1 MSRQANGPI
10 ENGSTMSS
18 NDDSK
23 RRIDMLRGW
32 LAARLDAEQAAW
44 IDEQTVRIA
53 AEPSGKALTIA
64 VGLASR
70 RAGKQGLKLS
80 AAEVA
85 AANEVRP
92 GLDAGDWTVDQAA
105 RILLVLT
112 SYAGAEATFAARL
125 EALVRSGEIGE
136 QIALYRGLPLYPGPR
151 QVLHIASEGIRSAM
165 QPIYEAVAH
174 RNPFPAEQF
183 SEAMW
188 NQMVVKALFIGSR
201 LAPIQGIDERRN
213 EDLAR
218 MLVDYA
224 HERWAA
230 GRDVSPE
237 LWRCVGPFAGDG
249 YIEELLRVFESPSSV
264 ERKAAGLAL
273 AECPSPDAL
282 IILESAPALWTD
294 IRSGRLSWDTL
305 IND

>member
-1 MSRQANGPI
+1 MNPN
-10 ENGSTMSS
+10 E
-18 NDDSK
+18 DVK
-23 RRIDMLRGW
+23 RRIEMLRGW

-44 IDEQTVRIA
+44 IDEQAARIA
-53 AEPSGKALTIA
+53 AEPGGKALTLA

-70 RAGKQGLKLS
+70 RVGKQRLMLS
-80 AAEVA
+80 EAEAAGA
-85 AANEVRP
+85 REVRP
-92 GLDAGDWTVDQAA
+92 GLDSGDWTVDQAA
-105 RILLVLT
+105 RILLVLA
-112 SYAGAEATFAARL
+112 SYGGAEATFARRL
-125 EALVRSGEIGE
+125 ETLVRSGEVGE
-136 QIALYRGLPLYPGPR
+136 QVALYRGLPLYPAPR

-174 RNPFPAEQF
+174 RNPYPAEQF

-188 NQMVVKALFIGSR
+188 NQMMVKALFIGSR

-224 HERWAA
+224 HERLAA
-230 GRDVSPE
+230 GRAVSPE

-249 YIEELLRVFESPSSV
+249 YIEELLRAFESPSSV

>member
-1 MSRQANGPI
+1 
-10 ENGSTMSS
+10 
-18 NDDSK
+18 
-23 RRIDMLRGW
+23 MLRGW

-44 IDEQTVRIA
+44 IDEQAARIA
-53 AEPSGKALTIA
+53 DEPHGKALTLA

-70 RAGKQGLKLS
+70 RVGKQQLMLS
-80 AAEVA
+80 NAEA
-85 AANEVRP
+85 AAARELRP
-92 GLDAGDWTVDQAA
+92 GLDAGDWAVDQAA
-105 RILLVLT
+105 RILLVLA
-112 SYAGAEATFAARL
+112 SYTGAEATFAARL
-125 EALVRSGEIGE
+125 ETLVRSGEIGE
-136 QIALYRGLPLYPGPR
+136 QIALYRGLPLYPAPR

-174 RNPFPAEQF
+174 RNPYPAEQF

-249 YIEELLRVFESPSSV
+249 YIEELLRVFESPSSI

>member
-1 MSRQANGPI
+1 MSRQANVLI
-10 ENGSTMSS
+10 ENGSTMIS
-18 NDDSK
+18 NEDVK
-23 RRIDMLRGW
+23 RRIDLLRAW
-32 LAARLDAEQAAW
+32 LVTRLGAGQLAW
-44 IDEQTVRIA
+44 IDEQSARIA
-53 AEPSGKALTIA
+53 AEPSGKALTVA

-70 RAGKQGLKLS
+70 RVGKQSMGLS
-80 AAEVA
+80 EAEA
-85 AANEVRP
+85 AAAREVRP
-92 GLDAGDWTVDQAA
+92 ELDAGDWTVDQAA
-105 RILLVLT
+105 RILLVLA
-112 SYAGAEATFAARL
+112 SYGGAEATFAARL
-125 EALVRSGEIGE
+125 DTLVRTGEIGE
-136 QIALYRGLPLYPGPR
+136 QIALYRGLPLYPDAPHL
-151 QVLHIASEGIRSAM
+151 LHIAGEGVRSAM
-165 QPIYEAVAH
+165 QPVYEAVAH
-174 RNPFPAEQF
+174 RSPYPAEQF

-201 LAPIQGIDERRN
+201 LAPIQGVDERRN

-249 YIEELLRVFESPSSV
+249 YLEELLRVFESPSGV

-282 IILESAPALWTD
+282 VILESAPALWSD

-305 IND
+305 FNN

>member
-1 MSRQANGPI
+1 MYRQANGPI
-10 ENGSTMSS
+10 ENGTTMNS
-18 NDDSK
+18 NEDVK
-23 RRIDMLRGW
+23 RRIEMPRGW

-44 IDEQTVRIA
+44 IDEQTARVA
-53 AEPSGKALTIA
+53 DEPNGKALTIA

-70 RAGKQGLKLS
+70 RVGKQRLELS
-80 AAEVA
+80 EAEVV
-85 AANEVRP
+85 AANAVRP
-92 GLDAGDWTVDQAA
+92 GLNAGDWTVDQAA
-105 RILLVLT
+105 RIVFVLT

-125 EALVRSGEIGE
+125 ESLVRTGEIGE
-136 QIALYRGLPLYPGPR
+136 QIALYRGLPLYPAAR

-174 RNPFPAEQF
+174 RSPYAAEQF
-183 SEAMW
+183 TEAMW

-201 LAPIQGIDERRN
+201 LAPIQGIDDRRN

-282 IILESAPALWTD
+282 IVLESAPALWND

-305 IND
+305 IIS